1 MSVNKYITNE
11 QFNGELQSSLSG
23 PNYNKQSS
31 SGTMRPA
38 LAGFGLD
45 GNWDVLRTAA
55 PASLLPSALFLWV
68 FFLPYPPHC
77 FDLLLSLK
85 VLRNL
90 SSHDVGQSNENDT
103 LVYFTTFLGNVNGSY
118 INI

>member
-1 MSVNKYITNE
+1 
-11 QFNGELQSSLSG
+11 
-23 PNYNKQSS
+23 
-31 SGTMRPA
+31 MRPA

-45 GNWDVLRTAA
+45 GNWDVPRTAA
-55 PASLLPSALFLWV
+55 LASLLPSALSLWV

-77 FDLLLSLK
+77 FDLLLSLT

-90 SSHDVGQSNENDT
+90 SGHDVGQSNEDDT
-103 LVYFTTFLGNVNGSY
+103 HVYFTTFLGNVNGSY

>member
-1 MSVNKYITNE
+1 
-11 QFNGELQSSLSG
+11 
-23 PNYNKQSS
+23 
-31 SGTMRPA
+31 MRPA

-55 PASLLPSALFLWV
+55 PASLLPSALSLWV

-77 FDLLLSLK
+77 FDLLLSLT
-85 VLRNL
+85 VLREL
-90 SSHDVGQSNENDT
+90 SSHDVGHSNEDDT
-103 LVYFTTFLGNVNGSY
+103 QVYFTTFRGNVNGSY